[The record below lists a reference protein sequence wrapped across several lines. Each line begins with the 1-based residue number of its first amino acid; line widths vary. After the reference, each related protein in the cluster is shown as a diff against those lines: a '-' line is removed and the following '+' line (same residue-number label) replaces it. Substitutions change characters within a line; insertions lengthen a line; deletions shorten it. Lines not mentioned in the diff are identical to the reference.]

1 MARKSARPCS
11 SRYTITHAGLQKLLN
26 VLNDEL
32 RGGPDGFVTA
42 TVYPDGCLSI
52 NKKDGTDFFGESV
65 EIFVESTEQ

>member
-1 MARKSARPCS
+1 MAKKQAKPCS
-11 SRYTITHAGLQKLLN
+11 SRYTVTPAGLQTLLR

-52 NKKDGTDFFGESV
+52 NRKDGSDFFSDGV
-65 EIFVESTEQ
+65 EIFVES

>member
-1 MARKSARPCS
+1 MAKKSAKPCS
-11 SRYTITHAGLQKLLN
+11 SRYTVTSDGLKKLLN

-52 NKKDGTDFFGESV
+52 NRKDGTDFFSDGV
-65 EIFVESTEQ
+65 EIFVES

>member
-1 MARKSARPCS
+1 MARKPVKTCS
-11 SRYTITHAGLQKLLN
+11 SRYTITQSGLQSLLR

-52 NKKDGTDFFGESV
+52 NRKDGSDFFSDGV
-65 EIFVESTEQ
+65 EIFVES